1 MAGDDENRLA
11 FERDLA
17 VRQAKLS
24 KADLQVV
31 QMALNENR
39 PLEALRT
46 VNEALDR
53 LDDELEALDDI
64 QNASQVKEVDDADD

>member
-1 MAGDDENRLA
+1 MTDEEKNRLA

-31 QMALNENR
+31 QMALIENR

-46 VNEALDR
+46 VNQAVDR
-53 LDDELEALDDI
+53 LEDELEAIEDI
-64 QNASQVKEVDDADD
+64 EGGMDVPEEGAEA